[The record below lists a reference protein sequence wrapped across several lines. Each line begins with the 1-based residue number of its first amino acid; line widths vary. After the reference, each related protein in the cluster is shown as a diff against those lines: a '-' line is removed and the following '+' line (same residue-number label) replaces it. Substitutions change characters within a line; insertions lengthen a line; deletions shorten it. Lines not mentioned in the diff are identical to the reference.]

1 MIKGFEKTGHL
12 SQLFSVEEMRLCGG
26 KGDGMR
32 ILQMKNG
39 KGLMATF
46 VPDRCLDLYRL
57 EYKGINLG
65 FFSPS
70 GYVAPAY
77 YDKDEFLRSFTAGFF
92 TTCGLDNAG
101 APGTDNG
108 EQCVMHGRIGNVP
121 CEQLAYN
128 ADYSGDHPVITAS
141 GKVSQG
147 ALFAEKM
154 SLHREIKMENNTIY
168 ITDTVTNESG
178 LTQPSMQ
185 LYHMNMGYPLLDEG
199 VELLI
204 PAKNTLPRDKRAE
217 EGIDEWDY
225 FPAPTPGFD
234 EQCYYHRLGVKNGR
248 TAVAIYNK
256 ELGVGV
262 KISFNADTLN
272 HFTQWKMPGTRD
284 YVLGLEPANCR
295 VEGRENMRKIGRL
308 KELAPFESVTF
319 RLAVEII
326 DGDLQA
332 KAVREEIYAL
342 KQGD

>member
-1 MIKGFEKTGHL
+1 
-12 SQLFSVEEMRLCGG
+12 
-26 KGDGMR
+26 
-32 ILQMKNG
+32 
-39 KGLMATF
+39 
-46 VPDRCLDLYRL
+46 
-57 EYKGINLG
+57 
-65 FFSPS
+65 
-70 GYVAPAY
+70 
-77 YDKDEFLRSFTAGFF
+77 
-92 TTCGLDNAG
+92 
-101 APGTDNG
+101 
-108 EQCVMHGRIGNVP
+108 
-121 CEQLAYN
+121 
-128 ADYSGDHPVITAS
+128 
-141 GKVSQG
+141 
-147 ALFAEKM
+147 M

-225 FPAPTPGFD
+225 FPEPTPGFD
-234 EQCYYHRLGVKNGR
+234 EQCYYHRLGVKDGK

-308 KELAPFESVTF
+308 KELAPFESITF